1 MLTQPLLAQRKHPAC
16 LPSLHAGA
24 LLPCTTSATGTA
36 AVAIAWFTHIDPFGN
51 LHWSSADVLLG
62 LATFAPLLA
71 LDALLMLPD
80 YGIGPED
87 SQEVAGMF
95 FGNPEALRNMSA
107 GNISVAADPNALPSQ
122 DGSSS
127 GPAAAAA
134 GGSSSGN
141 PLLRVRVALELLQ
154 QVYTRANPGIGL
166 SPVAELAVVVV
177 AVLADEMLYRAVG
190 LTLLG
195 LWIR

>member
-1 MLTQPLLAQRKHPAC
+1 M
-16 LPSLHAGA
+16 
-24 LLPCTTSATGTA
+24 
-36 AVAIAWFTHIDPFGN
+36 AIAWFTHIEPFGN

-107 GNISVAADPNALPSQ
+107 CNISVAADPNALPSQ

-127 GPAAAAA
+127 GPAADNTAAP
-134 GGSSSGN
+134 GSSSSSSGN

-195 LWIR
+195 LWVR

>member
-1 MLTQPLLAQRKHPAC
+1 VACARAFLL
-16 LPSLHAGA
+16 
-24 LLPCTTSATGTA
+24 TGTA

-51 LHWSSADVLLG
+51 LHWSSADVMLG

-71 LDALLMLPD
+71 LDAILMLPD
-80 YGIGPED
+80 YAIGPED

-95 FGNPEALRNMSA
+95 FGDPEALRSMTA
-107 GNISVAADPNALPSQ
+107 GNIGVAAGATANTELSTDNN
-122 DGSSS
+122 SSS
-127 GPAAAAA
+127 SADSTATPA
-134 GGSSSGN
+134 SSSSSSSSPN

-166 SPVAELAVVVV
+166 SPAAELAVVVV

-195 LWIR
+195 LWLR

>member
-1 MLTQPLLAQRKHPAC
+1 
-16 LPSLHAGA
+16 
-24 LLPCTTSATGTA
+24 
-36 AVAIAWFTHIDPFGN
+36 VAIAWFTHIDPFGN

-80 YGIGPED
+80 YAIGPED

-95 FGNPEALRNMSA
+95 FGDPEALRNMSA
-107 GNISVAADPNALPSQ
+107 GNISVAAGADAVSSE
-122 DGSSS
+122 DSSSSS
-127 GPAAAAA
+127 G
-134 GGSSSGN
+134 SSAN

-195 LWIR
+195 LWVR